1 MGFKQRSAFKSRE
14 KGASFKKMG
23 SSSCGECET
32 PLNKSPMKI
41 GFSSLIGGMGGGMF
55 GLGKHAPEGSKL
67 RELYDKFNP
76 SDCPPERKGDPWD
89 DDPQA
94 SMDEADTMLGQS
106 KKKSQGIFSGEHWKK
121 LKKAKGGVEE
131 EEV

>member
-1 MGFKQRSAFKSRE
+1 MTINVGGKQLKRGEVKVSGQE
-14 KGASFKKMG
+14 KK
-23 SSSCGECET
+23 EDD
-32 PLNKSPMKI
+32 
-41 GFSSLIGGMGGGMF
+41 
-55 GLGKHAPEGSKL
+55 KL
-67 RELYDKFNP
+67 NP
-76 SDCPPERKGDPWD
+76 SDCPPSDERKGDPWD

-106 KKKSQGIFSGEHWKK
+106 KKKSQGLFSGEHWKK